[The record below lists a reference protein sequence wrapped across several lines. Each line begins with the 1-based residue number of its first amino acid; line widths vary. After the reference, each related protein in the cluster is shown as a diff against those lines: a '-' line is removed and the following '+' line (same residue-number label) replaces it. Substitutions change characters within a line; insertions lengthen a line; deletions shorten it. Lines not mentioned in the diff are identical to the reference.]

1 MCRISSNLSHISITA
16 KAFELFPSGSNK
28 QSEPSPC
35 ADKIRELDDVT
46 TSPVAE
52 VSLPL
57 SANDGTIE
65 SETTGS
71 TDDSQNYTA
80 SLPASTRVYQSV
92 VIEPFHQPTISLIF
106 RHTPYSS
113 AETTLPLVPLTTGC
127 PHSHHTCSH
136 TSILQEEEDNDAAS
150 IQSRR
155 RSRYVYETPP
165 PSPCWK
171 ERMLLL
177 EPPPTPILKRTI
189 VDFPR
194 IEDSATPIDL
204 FLPLILT

>member
-113 AETTLPLVPLTTGC
+113 AGTTLPLVP
-127 PHSHHTCSH
+127 CSH
-136 TSILQEEEDNDAAS
+136 TSILQEEEGNDAAP
-150 IQSRR
+150 IKSRR